1 MIPTTNKII
10 QLSPY
15 GLQQAIT
22 ILLTLNLTIYHIA
35 QVLHMHTEWVSSIK
49 TATLAIQ
56 DLKGRISSKFA
67 DQFIF

>member
-15 GLQQAIT
+15 GLQPAII

-35 QVLHMHTEWVSSIK
+35 QVLHFFVDASFEK
-49 TATLAIQ
+49 TLGLH
-56 DLKGRISSKFA
+56 D
-67 DQFIF
+67 

>member
-35 QVLHMHTEWVSSIK
+35 QVLHFFVDASFEK
-49 TATLAIQ
+49 KLAFTT
-56 DLKGRISSKFA
+56 DLPNTKKYFSRIVVFE
-67 DQFIF
+67 

>member
-15 GLQQAIT
+15 GLQPAII

-35 QVLHMHTEWVSSIK
+35 KVLHFFVDASFEK
-49 TATLAIQ
+49 TLG
-56 DLKGRISSKFA
+56 LHY
-67 DQFIF
+67 